1 MSVALAAVHHDPEG
15 LNDEQAQ
22 RILPRLAAIYADIV
36 IILSPQ
42 TPDSTRALLEAGGA
56 TVQASA
62 DAEGAW
68 GGIGRRRREAVNLA
82 FGSATNA
89 THAHLCDFDRILHW
103 AEFHPLELLSMP
115 DRLSAHDLTV
125 LGRTQRAYDSHTRTQ
140 RDTEA
145 IINHVFAIASGLN
158 WDVSAAAR
166 GVSRRAA
173 AALET
178 GCADD
183 SIGNDCSWPLFIQ
196 QTSDLS
202 LGYIACE
209 GLEFETP
216 DRYARQVAESG
227 GLEAW
232 MQQIDSDPAQW
243 ERRLELARI
252 EVASVV
258 HYGGTN
264 DKRSKR

>member
-1 MSVALAAVHHDPEG
+1 MSVALAAVHHDPDG
-15 LNDEQAQ
+15 LNDEQAR
-22 RILPRLAAIYADIV
+22 RILPQLATLYAHIV
-36 IILSPQ
+36 VILSPQ
-42 TPDSTRALLEAGGA
+42 TPDTTHALLEAGGA

-82 FGSATNA
+82 LAMATTA

-103 AEFHPLELLSMP
+103 AEFHSLELQSMP
-115 DRLSAHDLTV
+115 DLLSAHDLTV
-125 LGRTQRAYDSHTRTQ
+125 LGRTARAYDSHTRTQ

-145 IINHVFAIASGLN
+145 IINHVFAIASGLS

-166 GVSRRAA
+166 GVSRQAA
-173 AALET
+173 AALEA

-183 SIGNDCSWPLFIQ
+183 SIGNDCSWPLFVQ
-196 QTSDLS
+196 QTRNLS
-202 LGYIACE
+202 LGYIECE

-216 DRYARQVAESG
+216 DRYARQVAQAG

-232 MQQIDSDPAQW
+232 IQQIDGDPAQW

-258 HYGGTN
+258 RYGGTN

>member
-1 MSVALAAVHHDPEG
+1 M
-15 LNDEQAQ
+15 
-22 RILPRLAAIYADIV
+22 LPRLAALYTDLV
-36 IILSPQ
+36 VILSPQ
-42 TPDSTRALLEAGGA
+42 TPHTTRALLEAGGA
-56 TVQASA
+56 TVQTSA
-62 DAEGAW
+62 EAEGAW

-82 FGSATNA
+82 LAITTTA

-103 AEFHPLELLSMP
+103 AEFHPLELQSLA
-115 DRLSAHDLTV
+115 DRLSAHDFTV
-125 LGRTQRAYDSHTRTQ
+125 LGRTARAYASHTRTQ

-145 IINHVFAIASGLN
+145 IINHVFAIASGLH

-173 AALET
+173 EALDA

-196 QTSDLS
+196 QTCNLS

-216 DRYARQVAESG
+216 DRYAGQVAQAG

-232 MQQIDSDPAQW
+232 IQQIDGDPAQW

-258 HYGGTN
+258 RYGRHN
-264 DKRSKR
+264 R